1 MQFVKTIYG
10 KENGILAFHAYQSF
24 NEGEVTPEIAH
35 EIGVKLANEMWGDRF
50 QVVVSTHL
58 NTKHLHN
65 HFVINSVSFK
75 DGKKYYSNFENTAL
89 LRKTSDDICDEYGL
103 KVLDEKT
110 CKSGI
115 NFEDFYRKSLSNS
128 DYYKFAKE
136 DIDYAIEHSWS
147 YKEFIKR
154 LKDMGYEIYFRAEK
168 ISIRRYP
175 HKRNIRIERAFGE
188 EYSIDN
194 IKNKICSRYPNRE
207 EIIKPR
213 TYTGKL
219 YLKGSLKKFS
229 KPKGFKALY
238 LYYCYL
244 LKVYP
249 KKNIEYKLTPAMRAE
264 VKKMDEYSKENILLG
279 KYNITNSKELDE
291 CKTNLKHQ
299 LKDLIRQRNNLYYK
313 RQNMHENKKKEE
325 INKKITKTKKQNK
338 LNNKIKVKVPVMKKE
353 LEKIKIKENEKQMEE
368 KQKNT
373 KKKNRDYYR

>member
-1 MQFVKTIYG
+1 MKF
-10 KENGILAFHAYQSF
+10 IL
-24 NEGEVTPEIAH
+24 
-35 EIGVKLANEMWGDRF
+35 
-50 QVVVSTHL
+50 
-58 NTKHLHN
+58 
-65 HFVINSVSFK
+65 
-75 DGKKYYSNFENTAL
+75 
-89 LRKTSDDICDEYGL
+89 
-103 KVLDEKT
+103 
-110 CKSGI
+110 
-115 NFEDFYRKSLSNS
+115 
-128 DYYKFAKE
+128 
-136 DIDYAIEHSWS
+136 
-147 YKEFIKR
+147 
-154 LKDMGYEIYFRAEK
+154 
-168 ISIRRYP
+168 RRYP

-188 EYSIDN
+188 QYSIDS

-213 TYTGKL
+213 TYIGKL

-313 RQNMHENKKKEE
+313 RQNMSENENKDE
-325 INKKITKTKKQNK
+325 INKEIEIVSKVVTKIRDEIR
-338 LNNKIKVKVPVMKKE
+338 LCNKIEVKIPAMKEE
-353 LEKIKIKENEKQMEE
+353 LEKLKIKENEKQMEE
-368 KQKNT
+368 NQKNT